1 MATRRVTH
9 GGKDYVIETDKL
21 SNGKFISRID
31 PAGGTGSYIRNPDS
45 QTTDPTTGKTTTKQ
59 GRPIEFDSEKE
70 GLDAG
75 EDNVKL
81 GIV

>member
-1 MATRRVTH
+1 MAKPPLEILPYSSERFVPFRLKQH
-9 GGKDYVIETDKL
+9 
-21 SNGKFISRID
+21 
-31 PAGGTGSYIRNPDS
+31 
-45 QTTDPTTGKTTTKQ
+45 TGKTTTKQ